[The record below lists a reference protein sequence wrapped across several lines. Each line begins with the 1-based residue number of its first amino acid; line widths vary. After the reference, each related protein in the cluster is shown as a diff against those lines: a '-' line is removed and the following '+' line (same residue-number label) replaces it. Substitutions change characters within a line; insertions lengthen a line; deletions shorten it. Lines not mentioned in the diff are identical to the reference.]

1 MDPRSM
7 DHLFGPGPWTP
18 LWTTRH
24 FKRQPTQNGRRWVSE
39 CLSSQSFGFAGR
51 CVIDLKCIYFSHA
64 GICGA
69 DWPDSSDS
77 AEDESSCSKSLTQMA
92 SLKVRWLWFA
102 LLGITD
108 SIP

>member
-1 MDPRSM
+1 MKHRLSDVYKTWT
-7 DHLFGPGPWTP
+7 PGPWTTSLDPVHGP
-18 LWTTRH
+18 LYG
-24 FKRQPTQNGRRWVSE
+24 PP
-39 CLSSQSFGFAGR
+39 
-51 CVIDLKCIYFSHA
+51 VILRDNPHKMA
-64 GICGA
+64 EGICGA